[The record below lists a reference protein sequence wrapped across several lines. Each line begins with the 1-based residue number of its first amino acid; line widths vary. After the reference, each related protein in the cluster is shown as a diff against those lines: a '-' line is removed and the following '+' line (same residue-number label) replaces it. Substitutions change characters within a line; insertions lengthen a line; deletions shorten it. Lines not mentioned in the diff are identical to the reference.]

1 MQKNYLKNYHF
12 SAPKYTRQLIV
23 CYNTNQSQFFILLF
37 FVCSKL
43 KSQNDDK
50 EIQTGA
56 LRIFPRFQH

>member
-23 CYNTNQSQFFILLF
+23 CYNTNQSQFF
-37 FVCSKL
+37 FVLSKL